1 MFSSR
6 NNTHEVTLSLLPL
19 NIWLLIMM
27 TLTYFG
33 ALPLW
38 MGLVLPRVRAFIG
51 VMPGLSTIVA
61 NAGWKFFSLGSLLTW
76 LLAAVV
82 TLFSLAWTKF
92 L

>member
-6 NNTHEVTLSLLPL
+6 DNTHEVTLILLSL

-27 TLTYFG
+27 TLTCFG

-38 MGLVLPRVRAFIG
+38 MWLVLPRVRAFIG
-51 VMPGLSTIVA
+51 EMPGLSTIVE
-61 NAGWKFFSLGSLLTW
+61 NAGRKFFRLGSLLTW
-76 LLAAVV
+76 LLAAVI
-82 TLFSLAWTKF
+82 TLFALARTEF